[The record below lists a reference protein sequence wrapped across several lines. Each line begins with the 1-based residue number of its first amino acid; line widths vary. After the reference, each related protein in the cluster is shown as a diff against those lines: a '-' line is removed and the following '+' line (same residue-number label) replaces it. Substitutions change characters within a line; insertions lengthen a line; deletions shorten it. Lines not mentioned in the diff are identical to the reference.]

1 MGHSM
6 LTSLT
11 DKKSFK
17 HVENTDKFAAA
28 ISTGDMHQIRDPAF
42 LRAQAR
48 AKAQAKAKKAEVKAS
63 DEDLIVDSGAL
74 KASAQAEQNVMDAT
88 SGMSK
93 SMQRITA
100 EIDALKSQDQTQGE
114 TVADVLIEENN
125 ALHQFI
131 ENN

>member
-1 MGHSM
+1 M
-6 LTSLT
+6 
-11 DKKSFK
+11 
-17 HVENTDKFAAA
+17 
-28 ISTGDMHQIRDPAF
+28 
-42 LRAQAR
+42 
-48 AKAQAKAKKAEVKAS
+48 KAS

-74 KASAQAEQNVMDAT
+74 KTSAQAEQNVMDAT
-88 SGMSK
+88 SGLSK